1 MAMKEK
7 IGLIGLGNIGSFYAE
22 QLTKAQYPLFVM
34 DIDQDRVRK
43 AEAFGAVSEKSPAG
57 IAEKAQIIILA
68 LPGSKAVEQ
77 VMDGEEGLLVNSRK
91 GQLIIDTGTSRPE
104 TDIRYEKLCAE
115 KGVGFI
121 DSPLTWRRQ
130 GQILMVGGKA
140 EYYDRAKELLECISY
155 KCMHVGKIGEGQ
167 VLKMMNQALLANHL
181 AVNAEIVEMAKKH
194 QMDPRLLKDY
204 LEFDI
209 PELLYGDDFSGG
221 GHLTLHYKDLGYL
234 LEIAHESGAHIP
246 VSSLVHEIFKAS
258 KLYGDEMHADERWLQ
273 GGIASY
279 WRRMNDPKYEK

>member
-1 MAMKEK
+1 MMKQA

-22 QLTKAQYPLFVM
+22 QLIKEQYPLCVL
-34 DIDQDRVRK
+34 DLDQVQVEK
-43 AEAFGAVSEKSPAG
+43 AVKLGAVSVGSPAE
-57 IAEKAQIIILA
+57 IAEKSEIIILA

-77 VMDGEEGLLVNSRK
+77 VMDGDSGLLLNARQ
-91 GQLIIDTGTSRPE
+91 GQLIIDTGTSRPD

-121 DSPLTWRRQ
+121 DSPLTWRKQ

-140 EYYDRAKELLECISY
+140 EFYDQAKEVLECLSY
-155 KCMHVGKIGEGQ
+155 KCMHVGEIGEGQ

-181 AVNAEIVEMAKKH
+181 AANAEIVEMAKKH
-194 QMDPRLLKDY
+194 KMDPRLLKDY

-234 LEIAHESGAHIP
+234 LEIAHDSGANIP
-246 VSSLVHEIFKAS
+246 ISSLVHEIFKTS
-258 KLYGDEMHADERWLQ
+258 KLYGDECHADERWLQ
-273 GGIASY
+273 IGIASY
-279 WRRMNDPKYEK
+279 WRRLNDPKYEK